1 MVVIPT
7 VQAQIIVTVIGSQL
21 KVNQVIAGTITGV
34 ETQPLHNSQGDLTG
48 ALAVIQNAIFQ
59 NK

>member
-7 VQAQIIVTVIGSQL
+7 VQAQIIVTVIGSQI
-21 KVNQVIAGTITGV
+21 KVDQVTAGTITGV
-34 ETQPLHNSQGDLTG
+34 ETQALHNSQGDLAD